1 MGKQR
6 SPDRDKAEKLYLQS
20 NGTIKLK
27 DIADTLGLPEGTIR
41 GWKNKDKWEQKLNGT
56 FQKVININTER
67 SNNKKKGKSEK
78 EETISFEVKEV
89 LENGKITD
97 KQKLFCIYYVK
108 YFNATKAYQKAYKC
122 DYTTAMV
129 NGCNLL
135 RKSKIND
142 EITRLKAEK
151 LKGAMLEPGDVL
163 QKYIDIAFSDITDYV
178 VFGQEEIP
186 VMTMFGPLQND
197 KGETVMKKINTV
209 RFNESVELDG
219 TIVSEVKQGRD
230 GASIK
235 LYDKMK
241 ALDWLADHM
250 DLIDTATKEKLKIE
264 QKKMEIARIKAGNPD
279 DDEVEDDGF
288 IEAMK
293 GSVEEVWSDENT
305 EKD

>member
-6 SPDRDKAEKLYLQS
+6 SPDRFKAEKLYLDS

-41 GWKNKDKWEQKLNGT
+41 GWKNKDKWKQKLNGT

-67 SNNKKKGKSEK
+67 SNNKKKDKSEK
-78 EETISFEVKEV
+78 EKLITFEVKEV
-89 LENGKITD
+89 LENTKITD

-108 YFNATKAYQKAYKC
+108 YFNATKAYKKAYGC
-122 DYTTAMV
+122 SYETALT
-129 NGCNLL
+129 NGPALL
-135 RKSKIND
+135 GKARVK
-142 EITRLKAEK
+142 EQITKLKADK
-151 LKGAMLEPGDVL
+151 LKGTMLEPGDIV

-186 VMTMFGPLQND
+186 VMTMFGPLQNE

-241 ALDWLADHM
+241 ALDWLAAHM
-250 DLIDTATKEKLKIE
+250 DLIDTVTKERLKIE
-264 QKKMEIARIKAGNPD
+264 QDKLEIARIKAGNPD
-279 DDEVEDDGF
+279 DDEIEDDGF

-293 GSVEEVWSDENT
+293 GTVEEVWSDEDT
-305 EKD
+305 GKD